1 MSAVLINF
9 VIITKKRIA
18 MYKIQANASGTRSV
32 EISDNHLETIRKYS
46 LLDAL
51 VDSNGFVD
59 EPVLDKL
66 KFHVRSLLENA
77 VENDKNLL
85 DPLPRR
91 DLQQQYEGSRTAE
104 PHCALPR
111 VGCGSRRAERRRR
124 SSGGERTVISLRAI

>member
-59 EPVLDKL
+59 EPV
-66 KFHVRSLLENA
+66 
-77 VENDKNLL
+77 
-85 DPLPRR
+85 PR
-91 DLQQQYEGSRTAE
+91 
-104 PHCALPR
+104 ALAL
-111 VGCGSRRAERRRR
+111 GERR
-124 SSGGERTVISLRAI
+124 